1 LGSVL
6 DPAAKGLRV
15 SGGWG
20 SLLGELMPLAMV
32 VAASPLSIIPALLL
46 VLHSARPRP
55 TGLAFMAGWLI
66 GLIAMTAV
74 FVAVPRAFGG
84 TDQATSGW
92 GAWVRIAIGILLIG
106 FGGWRW
112 VTRHKASRAPAFFT
126 TLGKIGPGRAAALGL
141 VLTFI
146 NPKLLL
152 LNAAAG
158 LAISTAD
165 LGAPGT
171 WLAIAVYAISAGSTV
186 LVPMLAYGVAA
197 HRLDGPLERI
207 REWIEL
213 KHAALTAAVLA
224 VFGLLLLC
232 QGLRAL

>member
-1 LGSVL
+1 
-6 DPAAKGLRV
+6 V

-20 SLLGELMPLAMV
+20 SLLGELIPLAMV

-55 TGLAFMAGWLI
+55 TGLAFMTGWLF
-66 GLIAMTAV
+66 GLVVMTAV

-84 TDQATSGW
+84 TDQSTSGW
-92 GAWVRIAIGILLIG
+92 GGWVRIGIGVVLTA
-106 FGGWRW
+106 FGIWRW
-112 VTRHKASRAPAFFT
+112 LTRHKASRAPAFFT
-126 TLGKIGPGRAAALGL
+126 TLGKVSPVKAGGLGL

-165 LGAPGT
+165 LGVPGT
-171 WLAIAVYAISAGSTV
+171 WLAVAVYVVLAGSSV
-186 LVPMLAYGVAA
+186 LIPMLAYSVAA
-197 HRLDGPLERI
+197 HRLDRPLERL
-207 REWIEL
+207 REWIERQ
-213 KHAALTAAVLA
+213 HAALTAAVLA
-224 VFGLLLLC
+224 VFGLLLLF
-232 QGLRAL
+232 QGIRAL